1 MRLFVVARHG
11 QSVLN
16 VEKRVNGD
24 PRRVVP
30 LTPLGEEEAR
40 LLGLQVA
47 HFTFD
52 VCLHT
57 RFGRTRRTAEIAL
70 GGRALPY
77 VEEPLFDDVD
87 IGELDGA
94 LTADYRTWKRAHT
107 RRDRFPGGES
117 LVEAAERYAAGFERL
132 AESPYVSVFLVGHD
146 IPLRYVLNAAGGSHW
161 LDGPIHDMPNA
172 TAFLFD
178 EVALRRAALRIRE
191 LAAVEA

>member
-1 MRLFVVARHG
+1 LTAG
-11 QSVLN
+11 
-16 VEKRVNGD
+16 
-24 PRRVVP
+24 PRRRP
-30 LTPLGEEEAR
+30 PGAAAGR
-40 LLGLQVA
+40 RPA
-47 HFTFD
+47 PAPPAAAAP
-52 VCLHT
+52 T

-77 VEEPLFDDVD
+77 VEAPLFDDVD

-94 LTADYRTWKRAHT
+94 LTADYRAWKRAHT

-132 AESPYVSVFLVGHD
+132 AESPHASVFLVGHD
-146 IPLRYVLNAAGGSHW
+146 IPLRSVLNAAGGSPW
-161 LDGPIHDMPNA
+161 LDGPIHDVPHG

-178 EVALRRAALRIRE
+178 EAALRRATRRIRE